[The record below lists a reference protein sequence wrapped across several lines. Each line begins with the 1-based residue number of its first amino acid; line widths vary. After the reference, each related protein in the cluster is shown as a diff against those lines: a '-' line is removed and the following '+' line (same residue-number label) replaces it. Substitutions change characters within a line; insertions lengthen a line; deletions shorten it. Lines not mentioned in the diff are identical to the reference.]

1 MPFCDEPISLEII
14 EKPCLAAKQR
24 TERPINFT
32 DLQEKLFL
40 PFFNL
45 HYAFE
50 YSLIELPY
58 ICSYAASARSS

>member
-14 EKPCLAAKQR
+14 EKLAAKQR

-40 PFFNL
+40 AFFKFAL
-45 HYAFE
+45 C
-50 YSLIELPY
+50 L
-58 ICSYAASARSS
+58 